1 MRRRAVSITDRVAPE
16 RLTWAEARRA
26 YWTGWYEPDTERAH
40 LRVCHIRLGRV
51 LPDELT
57 LGEAAWLL
65 VINRWTARQL
75 VLSGRLPGKRS
86 HFGERLVW
94 RIPTSAVKAYAR
106 ERQVAWEEQT
116 RQTLW
121 DR

>member
-1 MRRRAVSITDRVAPE
+1 MRHRAVSLTDCAAPE

-26 YWTGWYEPDTERAH
+26 YSTGWYEPDTERAH
-40 LRVCHIRLGRV
+40 LRVCHLRLRRV

-75 VLSGRLPGKRS
+75 VLSGRLPGERGTNHRFVARNERS
-86 HFGERLVW
+86 ERPGIDADGCL
-94 RIPTSAVKAYAR
+94 A
-106 ERQVAWEEQT
+106 
-116 RQTLW
+116 
-121 DR
+121 